1 MKIRTIFII
10 TAFIAL
16 FACDKKTD
24 IDTEK
29 PVIHK
34 DFINAFP
41 SYCDTLYFG
50 ETFSFRALFSDNEEL
65 GAYSIDIHNNFDHH
79 SHGHNIDECDLGP
92 IKTPVNPFVYLE
104 DYQIP
109 SGEKE
114 YEAYLSISIPSQ
126 NGNGLFDEGDYH
138 FQIYL
143 TDKEGWST
151 PLGLSIKML
160 HRND

>member
-1 MKIRTIFII
+1 MKIKSIIIFAAII
-10 TAFIAL
+10 VL
-16 FACDKKTD
+16 FSCDNKTD

-29 PVIHK
+29 PVIHT
-34 DFINAFP
+34 DYIHAFP
-41 SYCDTLYFG
+41 SFCDTIYFG
-50 ETFSFRALFSDNEEL
+50 ETFNFRALFSDNEEL
-65 GAYSIDIHNNFDHH
+65 GAYSIDIHHNFDHH
-79 SHGHNIDECDLGP
+79 SHGHNIEECELSP
-92 IKTPVNPFVYLE
+92 KKQPVNPYVYLE

-114 YEAYLSISIPSQ
+114 YEAYLPISIPSQ
-126 NGNGLFDEGDYH
+126 NGEGLFDEGDYH

-160 HRND
+160 HR